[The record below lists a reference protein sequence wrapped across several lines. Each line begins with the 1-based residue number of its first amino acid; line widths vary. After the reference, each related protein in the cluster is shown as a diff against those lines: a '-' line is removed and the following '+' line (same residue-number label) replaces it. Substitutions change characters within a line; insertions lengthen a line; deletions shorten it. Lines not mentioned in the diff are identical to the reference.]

1 MERFLGQLP
10 SPSQVSWN
18 GGGQQTHLPR
28 KSSLHSKGYYLRY
41 FGGTAVKQSVK
52 SMYSD
57 LCQRKTQVWEHLHLF
72 SIIPHICC
80 RMYVIHLVIQEIT
93 FVANSLP
100 IRNFIEF
107 VYHAVASYEVWKMVI
122 FGVPAV
128 VTFCSGAL
136 ILGLPGILWRVWTF
150 LEL

>member
-1 MERFLGQLP
+1 
-10 SPSQVSWN
+10 
-18 GGGQQTHLPR
+18 
-28 KSSLHSKGYYLRY
+28 
-41 FGGTAVKQSVK
+41 
-52 SMYSD
+52 MY
-57 LCQRKTQVWEHLHLF
+57 
-72 SIIPHICC
+72 I
-80 RMYVIHLVIQEIT
+80 IHLVIQEIT

-128 VTFCSGAL
+128 VTFCRGAL
-136 ILGLPGILWRVWTF
+136 ILGWAGILWRVWAF